1 MAALNTSRLTETF
14 EVLAH
19 PHRRYVLYHLACNSG
34 GTGTDA
40 LVAAIARWNA
50 ESGADRTTSI
60 DTIRIALYH
69 SHLPKLADAG
79 FISVDRNSD
88 AVELAHSD
96 RLEMFLGDAASV
108 DECAHLSLS
117 AGANKN

>member
-1 MAALNTSRLTETF
+1 MQNTSRLTETF

-34 GTGTDA
+34 VTGTDA
-40 LVAAIARWNA
+40 LAAAIARWNV

-79 FISVDRNSD
+79 FITVDRNSD
-88 AVELAHSD
+88 AVELEDSD
-96 RLEMFLGDAASV
+96 TLDSFLGDAASI

-117 AGANKN
+117 AGADRN